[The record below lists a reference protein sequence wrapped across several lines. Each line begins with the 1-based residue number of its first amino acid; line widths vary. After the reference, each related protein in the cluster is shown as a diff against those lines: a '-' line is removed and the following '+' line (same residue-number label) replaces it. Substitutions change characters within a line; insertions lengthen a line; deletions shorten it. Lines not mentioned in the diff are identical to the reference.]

1 MKRLLPILLCS
12 LLLSGLRNA
21 TAQEASKTWT
31 LQECLD
37 YAYQNNIQVRQS
49 RNNQLSGIEDTKQ
62 AKAALFPSL
71 VASTT
76 QSYTNYP
83 SSEVTDN
90 NSYTGTYGITA
101 GMTIFEG
108 GKLRTEVKRQK
119 VQNQM
124 DALSVEESVNDIR
137 IAIVQAYM
145 QCLYAA
151 DAVRINRSTAEASKA
166 QRDRAEEML
175 RTGSISR
182 VDFAQLQSQ
191 YSSDEYQIVVAGS
204 TLDNYKLQLKQLL
217 ELDIMEEMNPAV
229 PGVKEENVLKALP
242 PKNEVYETALKVM
255 PQIRRGELGIEAA
268 KLEEKSA
275 RAGFFPSISGG
286 WNFSEEHFMENT
298 KSWLSQGKLR
308 VGWGEIGNQTIPAG
322 AYLSQYSN
330 GHPSM
335 WYAQYYMFGNTNPT
349 LFASRSQVGNPN
361 LKWETTRQLDLG
373 LDLAFLE
380 GSLRFTFDYYS
391 RDTKDML
398 VQVPNP
404 ASMGFPNTP
413 WVNAGSISNKGFE
426 VSIGY
431 DGKVGN
437 DFKYHINGNV
447 STYKNKIKDL
457 GSEANIPGK
466 EVHLG
471 YYTYTM
477 TEVGKPLGYYYGY
490 KTDGVFQT
498 QQEIDNYQNNGQV
511 VMPNAKPGDLK
522 FVDLNKDG
530 KLGDEDRTMIG
541 NPHPDFTFGLTLGA
555 EYKGFDF
562 SAFFQGSVGND
573 LLNIVKYDIYGG
585 VGWYNAPKDI
595 LTTFWNGP
603 GSTNENFA
611 IDADSRLNRE
621 MSEWYVEDGSYVRL
635 KNLTIGYTLPSSIT
649 RKITL
654 NNLRIFVAAQNLFT
668 ITGYSGL
675 DPEIGEFNQNP
686 IYKGI
691 DMGYYPQARTFMF
704 GISMK
709 L

>member
-175 RTGSISR
+175 RAGSISR

-191 YSSDEYQIVVAGS
+191 YSSDEYQVVVAGS

-275 RAGFFPSISGG
+275 RAGFFPSIS
-286 WNFSEEHFMENT
+286 
-298 KSWLSQGKLR
+298 LSAS
-308 VGWGEIGNQTIPAG
+308 VGTGHM
-322 AYLSQYSN
+322 SN
-330 GHPSM
+330 
-335 WYAQYYMFGNTNPT
+335 
-349 LFASRSQVGNPN
+349 
-361 LKWETTRQLDLG
+361 
-373 LDLAFLE
+373 
-380 GSLRFTFDYYS
+380 
-391 RDTKDML
+391 
-398 VQVPNP
+398 
-404 ASMGFPNTP
+404 
-413 WVNAGSISNKGFE
+413 
-426 VSIGY
+426 
-431 DGKVGN
+431 N
-437 DFKYHINGNV
+437 DFE
-447 STYKNKIKDL
+447 S
-457 GSEANIPGK
+457 GSQIWNRFNENI
-466 EVHLG
+466 
-471 YYTYTM
+471 
-477 TEVGKPLGYYYGY
+477 
-490 KTDGVFQT
+490 
-498 QQEIDNYQNNGQV
+498 
-511 VMPNAKPGDLK
+511 
-522 FVDLNKDG
+522 
-530 KLGDEDRTMIG
+530 
-541 NPHPDFTFGLTLGA
+541 GLTLSIPIFSNRKNRTAVNKAKIAVDNSYLEWTSLQKELLRNVESAYLDAVSAQAQYLSAREKEKYARESYELTSEQFRVGVKNTVELITA
-555 EYKGFDF
+555 QNEY
-562 SAFFQGSVGND
+562 SAAQQQVLQAKYLTLLSIE
-573 LLNIVKYDIYGG
+573 LLNIYQGLSASDIY
-585 VGWYNAPKDI
+585 
-595 LTTFWNGP
+595 
-603 GSTNENFA
+603 
-611 IDADSRLNRE
+611 
-621 MSEWYVEDGSYVRL
+621 
-635 KNLTIGYTLPSSIT
+635 
-649 RKITL
+649 
-654 NNLRIFVAAQNLFT
+654 
-668 ITGYSGL
+668 
-675 DPEIGEFNQNP
+675 
-686 IYKGI
+686 
-691 DMGYYPQARTFMF
+691 
-704 GISMK
+704 
-709 L
+709 

>member
-182 VDFAQLQSQ
+182 VAFAQLQSQ

-275 RAGFFPSISGG
+275 RAGFFPSIS
-286 WNFSEEHFMENT
+286 
-298 KSWLSQGKLR
+298 LSAS
-308 VGWGEIGNQTIPAG
+308 VGTGHM
-322 AYLSQYSN
+322 SN
-330 GHPSM
+330 
-335 WYAQYYMFGNTNPT
+335 
-349 LFASRSQVGNPN
+349 
-361 LKWETTRQLDLG
+361 
-373 LDLAFLE
+373 
-380 GSLRFTFDYYS
+380 
-391 RDTKDML
+391 
-398 VQVPNP
+398 
-404 ASMGFPNTP
+404 
-413 WVNAGSISNKGFE
+413 
-426 VSIGY
+426 
-431 DGKVGN
+431 N
-437 DFKYHINGNV
+437 DFESGSQIWNRFNENV
-447 STYKNKIKDL
+447 
-457 GSEANIPGK
+457 
-466 EVHLG
+466 
-471 YYTYTM
+471 
-477 TEVGKPLGYYYGY
+477 
-490 KTDGVFQT
+490 
-498 QQEIDNYQNNGQV
+498 
-511 VMPNAKPGDLK
+511 
-522 FVDLNKDG
+522 
-530 KLGDEDRTMIG
+530 
-541 NPHPDFTFGLTLGA
+541 GLTLNIPIFSNRKNRTAVNKAKIALNDSYLEWTSLQKELLRNVESAYLDAVSAQAQYLSAREKEKYARESYELTSEQFRVGVKNTVELITA
-555 EYKGFDF
+555 QNEY
-562 SAFFQGSVGND
+562 SAAQQQVLQAKYLTLLSIE
-573 LLNIVKYDIYGG
+573 LLNIYQGLPASDIY
-585 VGWYNAPKDI
+585 
-595 LTTFWNGP
+595 
-603 GSTNENFA
+603 
-611 IDADSRLNRE
+611 
-621 MSEWYVEDGSYVRL
+621 
-635 KNLTIGYTLPSSIT
+635 
-649 RKITL
+649 
-654 NNLRIFVAAQNLFT
+654 
-668 ITGYSGL
+668 
-675 DPEIGEFNQNP
+675 
-686 IYKGI
+686 
-691 DMGYYPQARTFMF
+691 
-704 GISMK
+704 
-709 L
+709 

>member
-108 GKLRTEVKRQK
+108 GKLRTEGKRQK

-275 RAGFFPSISGG
+275 RAGFFPSIS
-286 WNFSEEHFMENT
+286 
-298 KSWLSQGKLR
+298 LSAS
-308 VGWGEIGNQTIPAG
+308 VGTGHM
-322 AYLSQYSN
+322 SN
-330 GHPSM
+330 
-335 WYAQYYMFGNTNPT
+335 
-349 LFASRSQVGNPN
+349 
-361 LKWETTRQLDLG
+361 
-373 LDLAFLE
+373 
-380 GSLRFTFDYYS
+380 
-391 RDTKDML
+391 
-398 VQVPNP
+398 
-404 ASMGFPNTP
+404 
-413 WVNAGSISNKGFE
+413 
-426 VSIGY
+426 
-431 DGKVGN
+431 N
-437 DFKYHINGNV
+437 DFESGSQIWNRFNENV
-447 STYKNKIKDL
+447 
-457 GSEANIPGK
+457 
-466 EVHLG
+466 
-471 YYTYTM
+471 
-477 TEVGKPLGYYYGY
+477 
-490 KTDGVFQT
+490 
-498 QQEIDNYQNNGQV
+498 
-511 VMPNAKPGDLK
+511 
-522 FVDLNKDG
+522 
-530 KLGDEDRTMIG
+530 
-541 NPHPDFTFGLTLGA
+541 GLTLNIPIFSNRKNRTAVNKAKIALNDSYLEWTSLQKELLRNVESAYLDAVSAQAQYLSAREKEKYARESYELTSEQFRVGVKNTVELITA
-555 EYKGFDF
+555 QNEY
-562 SAFFQGSVGND
+562 SAAQQQVLQAKYLTLLSIE
-573 LLNIVKYDIYGG
+573 LLNIYQGLPASDIY
-585 VGWYNAPKDI
+585 
-595 LTTFWNGP
+595 
-603 GSTNENFA
+603 
-611 IDADSRLNRE
+611 
-621 MSEWYVEDGSYVRL
+621 
-635 KNLTIGYTLPSSIT
+635 
-649 RKITL
+649 
-654 NNLRIFVAAQNLFT
+654 
-668 ITGYSGL
+668 
-675 DPEIGEFNQNP
+675 
-686 IYKGI
+686 
-691 DMGYYPQARTFMF
+691 
-704 GISMK
+704 
-709 L
+709 

>member
-175 RTGSISR
+175 RAGSISR

-191 YSSDEYQIVVAGS
+191 YSSDEYQVVVASS

-242 PKNEVYETALKVM
+242 SKDEVYATALKVM
-255 PQIRRGELGIEAA
+255 PQIRRGELGVEAA

-275 RAGFFPSISGG
+275 RAGFYPSIS
-286 WNFSEEHFMENT
+286 
-298 KSWLSQGKLR
+298 LS
-308 VGWGEIGNQTIPAG
+308 A
-322 AYLSQYSN
+322 
-330 GHPSM
+330 
-335 WYAQYYMFGNTNPT
+335 
-349 LFASRSQVGNPN
+349 
-361 LKWETTRQLDLG
+361 
-373 LDLAFLE
+373 
-380 GSLRFTFDYYS
+380 
-391 RDTKDML
+391 
-398 VQVPNP
+398 
-404 ASMGFPNTP
+404 
-413 WVNAGSISNKGFE
+413 
-426 VSIGY
+426 SIGT
-431 DGKVGN
+431 GHMSNN
-437 DFKYHINGNV
+437 DFE
-447 STYKNKIKDL
+447 S
-457 GSEANIPGK
+457 GSQIWNRFNENI
-466 EVHLG
+466 
-471 YYTYTM
+471 
-477 TEVGKPLGYYYGY
+477 
-490 KTDGVFQT
+490 
-498 QQEIDNYQNNGQV
+498 
-511 VMPNAKPGDLK
+511 
-522 FVDLNKDG
+522 
-530 KLGDEDRTMIG
+530 
-541 NPHPDFTFGLTLGA
+541 GLTLNIPIFSNRKNRTAVNKAKIAVDNSYLEWTSLQKELLRDVESAYLDATSAQAQYLSAREKEKYARESYELTSEQFRVGVKNTVELITA
-555 EYKGFDF
+555 QNEY
-562 SAFFQGSVGND
+562 SAAQQQVLQAKYLTLLSIE
-573 LLNIVKYDIYGG
+573 LLNIYQGLSASDIY
-585 VGWYNAPKDI
+585 
-595 LTTFWNGP
+595 
-603 GSTNENFA
+603 
-611 IDADSRLNRE
+611 
-621 MSEWYVEDGSYVRL
+621 
-635 KNLTIGYTLPSSIT
+635 
-649 RKITL
+649 
-654 NNLRIFVAAQNLFT
+654 
-668 ITGYSGL
+668 
-675 DPEIGEFNQNP
+675 
-686 IYKGI
+686 
-691 DMGYYPQARTFMF
+691 
-704 GISMK
+704 
-709 L
+709 

>member
-21 TAQEASKTWT
+21 TAQEASKTWN

-275 RAGFFPSISGG
+275 RAGFFPSIS
-286 WNFSEEHFMENT
+286 
-298 KSWLSQGKLR
+298 LSAS
-308 VGWGEIGNQTIPAG
+308 VGTGHM
-322 AYLSQYSN
+322 SN
-330 GHPSM
+330 
-335 WYAQYYMFGNTNPT
+335 
-349 LFASRSQVGNPN
+349 
-361 LKWETTRQLDLG
+361 
-373 LDLAFLE
+373 
-380 GSLRFTFDYYS
+380 
-391 RDTKDML
+391 
-398 VQVPNP
+398 
-404 ASMGFPNTP
+404 
-413 WVNAGSISNKGFE
+413 
-426 VSIGY
+426 
-431 DGKVGN
+431 N
-437 DFKYHINGNV
+437 DFESGSQIWNRFNENV
-447 STYKNKIKDL
+447 
-457 GSEANIPGK
+457 
-466 EVHLG
+466 
-471 YYTYTM
+471 
-477 TEVGKPLGYYYGY
+477 
-490 KTDGVFQT
+490 
-498 QQEIDNYQNNGQV
+498 
-511 VMPNAKPGDLK
+511 
-522 FVDLNKDG
+522 
-530 KLGDEDRTMIG
+530 
-541 NPHPDFTFGLTLGA
+541 GLTLNIPIFSNRKNRTAVNKAKIALNDSYLEWTSLQKELLRNVESAYLDAVSAQAQYLSAREKEKYARESYELTSEQFRVGVKNTVELITA
-555 EYKGFDF
+555 QNEY
-562 SAFFQGSVGND
+562 SAAQQQVLQAKYLTLLSIE
-573 LLNIVKYDIYGG
+573 LLNIYQGLPASDIY
-585 VGWYNAPKDI
+585 
-595 LTTFWNGP
+595 
-603 GSTNENFA
+603 
-611 IDADSRLNRE
+611 
-621 MSEWYVEDGSYVRL
+621 
-635 KNLTIGYTLPSSIT
+635 
-649 RKITL
+649 
-654 NNLRIFVAAQNLFT
+654 
-668 ITGYSGL
+668 
-675 DPEIGEFNQNP
+675 
-686 IYKGI
+686 
-691 DMGYYPQARTFMF
+691 
-704 GISMK
+704 
-709 L
+709 

>member
-124 DALSVEESVNDIR
+124 DALSVEESVNDIH

-275 RAGFFPSISGG
+275 RAGFFPSIS
-286 WNFSEEHFMENT
+286 
-298 KSWLSQGKLR
+298 LSAS
-308 VGWGEIGNQTIPAG
+308 VGTGHM
-322 AYLSQYSN
+322 SN
-330 GHPSM
+330 
-335 WYAQYYMFGNTNPT
+335 
-349 LFASRSQVGNPN
+349 
-361 LKWETTRQLDLG
+361 
-373 LDLAFLE
+373 
-380 GSLRFTFDYYS
+380 
-391 RDTKDML
+391 
-398 VQVPNP
+398 
-404 ASMGFPNTP
+404 
-413 WVNAGSISNKGFE
+413 
-426 VSIGY
+426 
-431 DGKVGN
+431 N
-437 DFKYHINGNV
+437 DFESGSQIWNRFNENV
-447 STYKNKIKDL
+447 
-457 GSEANIPGK
+457 
-466 EVHLG
+466 
-471 YYTYTM
+471 
-477 TEVGKPLGYYYGY
+477 
-490 KTDGVFQT
+490 
-498 QQEIDNYQNNGQV
+498 
-511 VMPNAKPGDLK
+511 
-522 FVDLNKDG
+522 
-530 KLGDEDRTMIG
+530 
-541 NPHPDFTFGLTLGA
+541 GLTLNIPIFSNRKNRTAVNKAKIALNDSYLEWTSLQKELLRNVESAYLDAVSAQAQYLSAREKEKYARESYELTSEQFRVGVKNTVELITA
-555 EYKGFDF
+555 QNEY
-562 SAFFQGSVGND
+562 SAAQQQVLQAKYLTLLSIE
-573 LLNIVKYDIYGG
+573 LLNIYQGLPASDIY
-585 VGWYNAPKDI
+585 
-595 LTTFWNGP
+595 
-603 GSTNENFA
+603 
-611 IDADSRLNRE
+611 
-621 MSEWYVEDGSYVRL
+621 
-635 KNLTIGYTLPSSIT
+635 
-649 RKITL
+649 
-654 NNLRIFVAAQNLFT
+654 
-668 ITGYSGL
+668 
-675 DPEIGEFNQNP
+675 
-686 IYKGI
+686 
-691 DMGYYPQARTFMF
+691 
-704 GISMK
+704 
-709 L
+709 

>member
-175 RTGSISR
+175 RAGSISR

-229 PGVKEENVLKALP
+229 PEVKEENVLKALP
-242 PKNEVYETALKVM
+242 SKDEVYATALKVM

-275 RAGFFPSISGG
+275 RAGFFPSIS
-286 WNFSEEHFMENT
+286 
-298 KSWLSQGKLR
+298 LSAS
-308 VGWGEIGNQTIPAG
+308 VGTGHM
-322 AYLSQYSN
+322 SN
-330 GHPSM
+330 
-335 WYAQYYMFGNTNPT
+335 
-349 LFASRSQVGNPN
+349 
-361 LKWETTRQLDLG
+361 
-373 LDLAFLE
+373 
-380 GSLRFTFDYYS
+380 
-391 RDTKDML
+391 
-398 VQVPNP
+398 
-404 ASMGFPNTP
+404 
-413 WVNAGSISNKGFE
+413 
-426 VSIGY
+426 
-431 DGKVGN
+431 N
-437 DFKYHINGNV
+437 DFESGSQIWNRFNENV
-447 STYKNKIKDL
+447 
-457 GSEANIPGK
+457 
-466 EVHLG
+466 
-471 YYTYTM
+471 
-477 TEVGKPLGYYYGY
+477 
-490 KTDGVFQT
+490 
-498 QQEIDNYQNNGQV
+498 
-511 VMPNAKPGDLK
+511 
-522 FVDLNKDG
+522 
-530 KLGDEDRTMIG
+530 
-541 NPHPDFTFGLTLGA
+541 GLTLNIPIFSNRKNRTAVNKAKIALNDSYLEWTSLQKELLRNVESAYLDAVSAQAQYLSAREKEKYARESYELTSEQFRVGVKNTVELITA
-555 EYKGFDF
+555 QNEY
-562 SAFFQGSVGND
+562 SAAQQQVLQAKYLTLLSIE
-573 LLNIVKYDIYGG
+573 LLNIYQGLPASDIY
-585 VGWYNAPKDI
+585 
-595 LTTFWNGP
+595 
-603 GSTNENFA
+603 
-611 IDADSRLNRE
+611 
-621 MSEWYVEDGSYVRL
+621 
-635 KNLTIGYTLPSSIT
+635 
-649 RKITL
+649 
-654 NNLRIFVAAQNLFT
+654 
-668 ITGYSGL
+668 
-675 DPEIGEFNQNP
+675 
-686 IYKGI
+686 
-691 DMGYYPQARTFMF
+691 
-704 GISMK
+704 
-709 L
+709 

>member
-275 RAGFFPSISGG
+275 RAGFFPSIS
-286 WNFSEEHFMENT
+286 
-298 KSWLSQGKLR
+298 LS
-308 VGWGEIGNQTIPAG
+308 A
-322 AYLSQYSN
+322 
-330 GHPSM
+330 
-335 WYAQYYMFGNTNPT
+335 
-349 LFASRSQVGNPN
+349 
-361 LKWETTRQLDLG
+361 
-373 LDLAFLE
+373 
-380 GSLRFTFDYYS
+380 
-391 RDTKDML
+391 
-398 VQVPNP
+398 
-404 ASMGFPNTP
+404 
-413 WVNAGSISNKGFE
+413 
-426 VSIGY
+426 SIGT
-431 DGKVGN
+431 GHMSNN
-437 DFKYHINGNV
+437 DFE
-447 STYKNKIKDL
+447 S
-457 GSEANIPGK
+457 GSQIWNRFNENI
-466 EVHLG
+466 
-471 YYTYTM
+471 
-477 TEVGKPLGYYYGY
+477 
-490 KTDGVFQT
+490 
-498 QQEIDNYQNNGQV
+498 
-511 VMPNAKPGDLK
+511 
-522 FVDLNKDG
+522 
-530 KLGDEDRTMIG
+530 
-541 NPHPDFTFGLTLGA
+541 GLTLSIPIFSNRKNRTAVNKAKIALNDSYLEWTSLQKELLRNVESAYLDAVSAQAQYLSAREKEKYARESYELTSEQFRVGVKNTVELITA
-555 EYKGFDF
+555 QNEY
-562 SAFFQGSVGND
+562 SAAQQQVLQAKYLTLLSIE
-573 LLNIVKYDIYGG
+573 LLNIYQGLPASDIY
-585 VGWYNAPKDI
+585 
-595 LTTFWNGP
+595 
-603 GSTNENFA
+603 
-611 IDADSRLNRE
+611 
-621 MSEWYVEDGSYVRL
+621 
-635 KNLTIGYTLPSSIT
+635 
-649 RKITL
+649 
-654 NNLRIFVAAQNLFT
+654 
-668 ITGYSGL
+668 
-675 DPEIGEFNQNP
+675 
-686 IYKGI
+686 
-691 DMGYYPQARTFMF
+691 
-704 GISMK
+704 
-709 L
+709 

>member
-108 GKLRTEVKRQK
+108 VKLRTEVKRQK

-175 RTGSISR
+175 RAGSISR

-191 YSSDEYQIVVAGS
+191 YSSDEYQVVVASS

-242 PKNEVYETALKVM
+242 SKDEVYATALKVM
-255 PQIRRGELGIEAA
+255 PQIRRGELGVEAA

-275 RAGFFPSISGG
+275 RAGFYPSIS
-286 WNFSEEHFMENT
+286 
-298 KSWLSQGKLR
+298 LS
-308 VGWGEIGNQTIPAG
+308 A
-322 AYLSQYSN
+322 
-330 GHPSM
+330 
-335 WYAQYYMFGNTNPT
+335 
-349 LFASRSQVGNPN
+349 
-361 LKWETTRQLDLG
+361 
-373 LDLAFLE
+373 
-380 GSLRFTFDYYS
+380 
-391 RDTKDML
+391 
-398 VQVPNP
+398 
-404 ASMGFPNTP
+404 
-413 WVNAGSISNKGFE
+413 
-426 VSIGY
+426 SIGT
-431 DGKVGN
+431 GHMSNN
-437 DFKYHINGNV
+437 DFE
-447 STYKNKIKDL
+447 S
-457 GSEANIPGK
+457 GSQIWNRFNENI
-466 EVHLG
+466 
-471 YYTYTM
+471 
-477 TEVGKPLGYYYGY
+477 
-490 KTDGVFQT
+490 
-498 QQEIDNYQNNGQV
+498 
-511 VMPNAKPGDLK
+511 
-522 FVDLNKDG
+522 
-530 KLGDEDRTMIG
+530 
-541 NPHPDFTFGLTLGA
+541 GLTLSIPIFSNRKNRTAVNKAKIAVDNSYLEWTSLQKELLRDVESAYLDATSAQAQYLSAREKEKYARESYELTSEQFRVGVKNTVELITA
-555 EYKGFDF
+555 QNEY
-562 SAFFQGSVGND
+562 SAAQQQVLQAKYLTLLSIE
-573 LLNIVKYDIYGG
+573 LLNIYQGLSASDIY
-585 VGWYNAPKDI
+585 
-595 LTTFWNGP
+595 
-603 GSTNENFA
+603 
-611 IDADSRLNRE
+611 
-621 MSEWYVEDGSYVRL
+621 
-635 KNLTIGYTLPSSIT
+635 
-649 RKITL
+649 
-654 NNLRIFVAAQNLFT
+654 
-668 ITGYSGL
+668 
-675 DPEIGEFNQNP
+675 
-686 IYKGI
+686 
-691 DMGYYPQARTFMF
+691 
-704 GISMK
+704 
-709 L
+709 

>member
-175 RTGSISR
+175 RAGSISR

-191 YSSDEYQIVVAGS
+191 YSSDEYQVVVASS

-242 PKNEVYETALKVM
+242 SKDEVYATALKVM
-255 PQIRRGELGIEAA
+255 PQIRRGELGVEAA

-275 RAGFFPSISGG
+275 RAGFYPSIS
-286 WNFSEEHFMENT
+286 
-298 KSWLSQGKLR
+298 LS
-308 VGWGEIGNQTIPAG
+308 A
-322 AYLSQYSN
+322 
-330 GHPSM
+330 
-335 WYAQYYMFGNTNPT
+335 
-349 LFASRSQVGNPN
+349 
-361 LKWETTRQLDLG
+361 
-373 LDLAFLE
+373 
-380 GSLRFTFDYYS
+380 
-391 RDTKDML
+391 
-398 VQVPNP
+398 
-404 ASMGFPNTP
+404 
-413 WVNAGSISNKGFE
+413 
-426 VSIGY
+426 SIGT
-431 DGKVGN
+431 GHMSNN
-437 DFKYHINGNV
+437 DFE
-447 STYKNKIKDL
+447 S
-457 GSEANIPGK
+457 GSQIWNRFNENI
-466 EVHLG
+466 
-471 YYTYTM
+471 
-477 TEVGKPLGYYYGY
+477 
-490 KTDGVFQT
+490 
-498 QQEIDNYQNNGQV
+498 
-511 VMPNAKPGDLK
+511 
-522 FVDLNKDG
+522 
-530 KLGDEDRTMIG
+530 
-541 NPHPDFTFGLTLGA
+541 GLTLSIPIFSNRKNRTAVNKAKIAVDNSYLEWTSLQKELLRDVESVYLDATSAQAQYLSAREKEKYARESYELTSEQFRVGVKNTVELITA
-555 EYKGFDF
+555 QNEY
-562 SAFFQGSVGND
+562 SAAQQQVLQAKYLTLLSIE
-573 LLNIVKYDIYGG
+573 LLNIYQGLSASDIY
-585 VGWYNAPKDI
+585 
-595 LTTFWNGP
+595 
-603 GSTNENFA
+603 
-611 IDADSRLNRE
+611 
-621 MSEWYVEDGSYVRL
+621 
-635 KNLTIGYTLPSSIT
+635 
-649 RKITL
+649 
-654 NNLRIFVAAQNLFT
+654 
-668 ITGYSGL
+668 
-675 DPEIGEFNQNP
+675 
-686 IYKGI
+686 
-691 DMGYYPQARTFMF
+691 
-704 GISMK
+704 
-709 L
+709 

>member
-166 QRDRAEEML
+166 QRYRAEEML

-275 RAGFFPSISGG
+275 RAGFFPSIS
-286 WNFSEEHFMENT
+286 
-298 KSWLSQGKLR
+298 LSAS
-308 VGWGEIGNQTIPAG
+308 VGTGHM
-322 AYLSQYSN
+322 SN
-330 GHPSM
+330 
-335 WYAQYYMFGNTNPT
+335 
-349 LFASRSQVGNPN
+349 
-361 LKWETTRQLDLG
+361 
-373 LDLAFLE
+373 
-380 GSLRFTFDYYS
+380 
-391 RDTKDML
+391 
-398 VQVPNP
+398 
-404 ASMGFPNTP
+404 
-413 WVNAGSISNKGFE
+413 
-426 VSIGY
+426 
-431 DGKVGN
+431 N
-437 DFKYHINGNV
+437 DFESGSQIWNRFNENV
-447 STYKNKIKDL
+447 
-457 GSEANIPGK
+457 
-466 EVHLG
+466 
-471 YYTYTM
+471 
-477 TEVGKPLGYYYGY
+477 
-490 KTDGVFQT
+490 
-498 QQEIDNYQNNGQV
+498 
-511 VMPNAKPGDLK
+511 
-522 FVDLNKDG
+522 
-530 KLGDEDRTMIG
+530 
-541 NPHPDFTFGLTLGA
+541 GLTLNIPIFSNRKNRTAVNKAKIALNDSYLEWTSLQKELLRNVESAYLDAVSAQAQYLSAREKEKYARESYELTSEQFRVGVKNTVELITA
-555 EYKGFDF
+555 QNEY
-562 SAFFQGSVGND
+562 SAAQQQVLQAKYLTLLSIE
-573 LLNIVKYDIYGG
+573 LLNIYQGLPASDIY
-585 VGWYNAPKDI
+585 
-595 LTTFWNGP
+595 
-603 GSTNENFA
+603 
-611 IDADSRLNRE
+611 
-621 MSEWYVEDGSYVRL
+621 
-635 KNLTIGYTLPSSIT
+635 
-649 RKITL
+649 
-654 NNLRIFVAAQNLFT
+654 
-668 ITGYSGL
+668 
-675 DPEIGEFNQNP
+675 
-686 IYKGI
+686 
-691 DMGYYPQARTFMF
+691 
-704 GISMK
+704 
-709 L
+709 

>member
-275 RAGFFPSISGG
+275 RAGFFPSIS
-286 WNFSEEHFMENT
+286 
-298 KSWLSQGKLR
+298 LSAS
-308 VGWGEIGNQTIPAG
+308 VGTGHM
-322 AYLSQYSN
+322 SN
-330 GHPSM
+330 
-335 WYAQYYMFGNTNPT
+335 
-349 LFASRSQVGNPN
+349 
-361 LKWETTRQLDLG
+361 
-373 LDLAFLE
+373 
-380 GSLRFTFDYYS
+380 
-391 RDTKDML
+391 
-398 VQVPNP
+398 
-404 ASMGFPNTP
+404 
-413 WVNAGSISNKGFE
+413 
-426 VSIGY
+426 
-431 DGKVGN
+431 N
-437 DFKYHINGNV
+437 DFESGSQIWNRFNENV
-447 STYKNKIKDL
+447 
-457 GSEANIPGK
+457 
-466 EVHLG
+466 
-471 YYTYTM
+471 
-477 TEVGKPLGYYYGY
+477 
-490 KTDGVFQT
+490 
-498 QQEIDNYQNNGQV
+498 
-511 VMPNAKPGDLK
+511 
-522 FVDLNKDG
+522 
-530 KLGDEDRTMIG
+530 
-541 NPHPDFTFGLTLGA
+541 GLTLNIPIFSNRKNRTAVNKAKIALNDSYLEWTSLQKELLRNVESAYLDAVSAQAQYLSAREKEKYARESYELTSEQFRVGMKNTVELITA
-555 EYKGFDF
+555 QNEY
-562 SAFFQGSVGND
+562 SAAQQQVLQAKYLTLLSIE
-573 LLNIVKYDIYGG
+573 LLNIYQGLPASDIY
-585 VGWYNAPKDI
+585 
-595 LTTFWNGP
+595 
-603 GSTNENFA
+603 
-611 IDADSRLNRE
+611 
-621 MSEWYVEDGSYVRL
+621 
-635 KNLTIGYTLPSSIT
+635 
-649 RKITL
+649 
-654 NNLRIFVAAQNLFT
+654 
-668 ITGYSGL
+668 
-675 DPEIGEFNQNP
+675 
-686 IYKGI
+686 
-691 DMGYYPQARTFMF
+691 
-704 GISMK
+704 
-709 L
+709 

>member
-275 RAGFFPSISGG
+275 RAGFFPSIS
-286 WNFSEEHFMENT
+286 
-298 KSWLSQGKLR
+298 LSAS
-308 VGWGEIGNQTIPAG
+308 VGTGHM
-322 AYLSQYSN
+322 SN
-330 GHPSM
+330 
-335 WYAQYYMFGNTNPT
+335 
-349 LFASRSQVGNPN
+349 
-361 LKWETTRQLDLG
+361 
-373 LDLAFLE
+373 
-380 GSLRFTFDYYS
+380 
-391 RDTKDML
+391 
-398 VQVPNP
+398 
-404 ASMGFPNTP
+404 
-413 WVNAGSISNKGFE
+413 
-426 VSIGY
+426 
-431 DGKVGN
+431 N
-437 DFKYHINGNV
+437 DFESGSQIWNRFNENV
-447 STYKNKIKDL
+447 
-457 GSEANIPGK
+457 
-466 EVHLG
+466 
-471 YYTYTM
+471 
-477 TEVGKPLGYYYGY
+477 
-490 KTDGVFQT
+490 
-498 QQEIDNYQNNGQV
+498 
-511 VMPNAKPGDLK
+511 
-522 FVDLNKDG
+522 
-530 KLGDEDRTMIG
+530 
-541 NPHPDFTFGLTLGA
+541 GLTLNIPIFSNRKNRTAVNKAKIALNDSSLEWTSLQKELLRNVESAYLDAVSAQAQYLSAREKEKYARESYELTSEQFRVGVKNTVELITA
-555 EYKGFDF
+555 QNEY
-562 SAFFQGSVGND
+562 SAAQQQVLQAKYLTLLSIE
-573 LLNIVKYDIYGG
+573 LLNIYQGLPASDIY
-585 VGWYNAPKDI
+585 
-595 LTTFWNGP
+595 
-603 GSTNENFA
+603 
-611 IDADSRLNRE
+611 
-621 MSEWYVEDGSYVRL
+621 
-635 KNLTIGYTLPSSIT
+635 
-649 RKITL
+649 
-654 NNLRIFVAAQNLFT
+654 
-668 ITGYSGL
+668 
-675 DPEIGEFNQNP
+675 
-686 IYKGI
+686 
-691 DMGYYPQARTFMF
+691 
-704 GISMK
+704 
-709 L
+709 

>member
-191 YSSDEYQIVVAGS
+191 YSSDEYQVVVAGS

-275 RAGFFPSISGG
+275 RAGFFPSIS
-286 WNFSEEHFMENT
+286 
-298 KSWLSQGKLR
+298 LSAS
-308 VGWGEIGNQTIPAG
+308 VGPGHM
-322 AYLSQYSN
+322 SN
-330 GHPSM
+330 
-335 WYAQYYMFGNTNPT
+335 
-349 LFASRSQVGNPN
+349 
-361 LKWETTRQLDLG
+361 
-373 LDLAFLE
+373 
-380 GSLRFTFDYYS
+380 
-391 RDTKDML
+391 
-398 VQVPNP
+398 
-404 ASMGFPNTP
+404 
-413 WVNAGSISNKGFE
+413 
-426 VSIGY
+426 
-431 DGKVGN
+431 N
-437 DFKYHINGNV
+437 DFESGSQIWNRFNENV
-447 STYKNKIKDL
+447 
-457 GSEANIPGK
+457 
-466 EVHLG
+466 
-471 YYTYTM
+471 
-477 TEVGKPLGYYYGY
+477 
-490 KTDGVFQT
+490 
-498 QQEIDNYQNNGQV
+498 
-511 VMPNAKPGDLK
+511 
-522 FVDLNKDG
+522 
-530 KLGDEDRTMIG
+530 
-541 NPHPDFTFGLTLGA
+541 GLTLNIPIFSNRKNRTAVNKAKIALNDSYLEWTSLQKELLRNVESAYLDAVSAQAQYLSAREKEKYARESYELTSEQFRVGVKNTVELITA
-555 EYKGFDF
+555 QNEY
-562 SAFFQGSVGND
+562 SAAQQQVLQAKYLTLLSIE
-573 LLNIVKYDIYGG
+573 LLNIYQGLPASDIY
-585 VGWYNAPKDI
+585 
-595 LTTFWNGP
+595 
-603 GSTNENFA
+603 
-611 IDADSRLNRE
+611 
-621 MSEWYVEDGSYVRL
+621 
-635 KNLTIGYTLPSSIT
+635 
-649 RKITL
+649 
-654 NNLRIFVAAQNLFT
+654 
-668 ITGYSGL
+668 
-675 DPEIGEFNQNP
+675 
-686 IYKGI
+686 
-691 DMGYYPQARTFMF
+691 
-704 GISMK
+704 
-709 L
+709 

>member
-1 MKRLLPILLCS
+1 
-12 LLLSGLRNA
+12 
-21 TAQEASKTWT
+21 

-275 RAGFFPSISGG
+275 RAGFFPSIS
-286 WNFSEEHFMENT
+286 
-298 KSWLSQGKLR
+298 LSAS
-308 VGWGEIGNQTIPAG
+308 VGTGHM
-322 AYLSQYSN
+322 SN
-330 GHPSM
+330 
-335 WYAQYYMFGNTNPT
+335 
-349 LFASRSQVGNPN
+349 
-361 LKWETTRQLDLG
+361 
-373 LDLAFLE
+373 
-380 GSLRFTFDYYS
+380 
-391 RDTKDML
+391 
-398 VQVPNP
+398 
-404 ASMGFPNTP
+404 
-413 WVNAGSISNKGFE
+413 
-426 VSIGY
+426 
-431 DGKVGN
+431 N
-437 DFKYHINGNV
+437 DFESGSQIWNRFNENV
-447 STYKNKIKDL
+447 
-457 GSEANIPGK
+457 
-466 EVHLG
+466 
-471 YYTYTM
+471 
-477 TEVGKPLGYYYGY
+477 
-490 KTDGVFQT
+490 
-498 QQEIDNYQNNGQV
+498 
-511 VMPNAKPGDLK
+511 
-522 FVDLNKDG
+522 
-530 KLGDEDRTMIG
+530 
-541 NPHPDFTFGLTLGA
+541 GLTLNIPIFSNRKNRTAVNKAKIALNDSYLEWTSLQKELLRNVESAYLDAVSAQAQYLSAREKEKYARESYELTSEQFRVGVKNTVELITA
-555 EYKGFDF
+555 QNEY
-562 SAFFQGSVGND
+562 SAAQQQVLQAKYLTLLSIE
-573 LLNIVKYDIYGG
+573 LLNIYQGLPASDIY
-585 VGWYNAPKDI
+585 
-595 LTTFWNGP
+595 
-603 GSTNENFA
+603 
-611 IDADSRLNRE
+611 
-621 MSEWYVEDGSYVRL
+621 
-635 KNLTIGYTLPSSIT
+635 
-649 RKITL
+649 
-654 NNLRIFVAAQNLFT
+654 
-668 ITGYSGL
+668 
-675 DPEIGEFNQNP
+675 
-686 IYKGI
+686 
-691 DMGYYPQARTFMF
+691 
-704 GISMK
+704 
-709 L
+709 